1 LSERSVSFTVFNS
14 GDFLNTG
21 IKTRHIT
28 QGSARHKNIALRT
41 GLRLWLGQL
50 PVLIGTIILLAPIAV
65 LAVEL
70 LSLDIPLWQR
80 LWNTILPRTLWNTL
94 RLVVGVSLGTLVI
107 GVGSAWL
114 VTAYDFPGRGWFD
127 RLLMLP
133 LAIPG
138 FIMGFVYVSMFE
150 FAGPFQTALRDQFGW
165 SRGEYW
171 FPNIASSG
179 GLILVLT
186 LVLYPYVYILARSA
200 FREQA
205 ANTLE
210 AANVLGYEGWQA
222 FRRVALPLARPQ
234 IAVGVLLVIMET
246 LTDYGTVS
254 YFSYPTLSERIV
266 VLWNSSF
273 DSASATELASLMVVL
288 ALGLLLGER
297 ALRKQARFYQQ
308 GSYGRRMSR
317 QKLAGSRGWL
327 AAFICLLILGA
338 AFLLPL
344 TQLAV
349 WTAGEIRDPTV
360 SILTEPFF
368 KYTQNTLLLGSL
380 GALLTIL
387 VALVIAYSDRRDSIE
402 ARNRPRWLSRLI
414 SIGYAMPGAVIAVG
428 VLTVVNPLDGAVT
441 NFAENLG
448 YRGAGYLLTGT
459 IIALLYGYT
468 VRFMVLALDSISASV
483 DKVRPTME
491 AAARTMGAGSG
502 RIFRQIHIPLV
513 RTGIGAGAILVFV
526 DIMKELPITL
536 LLRPFGMDTL
546 AVRAHLLSIEGF
558 HESAAIP
565 ALMILVVGLL
575 PVFLL
580 MQIGSNKD

>member
-1 LSERSVSFTVFNS
+1 M
-14 GDFLNTG
+14 NTG

-28 QGSARHKNIALRT
+28 QGSVRHKNIALRT

-114 VTAYDFPGRGWFD
+114 VTAYNFPGRGWFD

-317 QKLAGSRGWL
+317 QKLAGVRGWL
-327 AAFICLLILGA
+327 ATFICLLILGS

-368 KYTQNTLLLGSL
+368 NYTQNTLLLGSL

-580 MQIGSNKD
+580 MQIGGNKD

>member
-1 LSERSVSFTVFNS
+1 MNIDLKLQRPILLTVPPKSQPFWP
-14 GDFLNTG
+14 GFYT
-21 IKTRHIT
+21 
-28 QGSARHKNIALRT
+28 
-41 GLRLWLGQL
+41 WLGRL
-50 PVLIGTIILLAPIAV
+50 PILILTIILLFPIAV
-65 LAVEL
+65 LALEL
-70 LSLDIPLWQR
+70 LTLDIALWTR
-80 LWNTILPRTLWNTL
+80 MWNTILPRVLWNTL
-94 RLVVGVSLGTLVI
+94 RLAVGVSLGTLVV

-114 VTAYDFPGRGWFD
+114 VTAYDFPGRRLFD

-138 FIMGFVYVSMFE
+138 FIMGFVYVTIFE
-150 FAGPFQTALRDQFGW
+150 FAGPIQTQLRAQFDW
-165 SRGEYW
+165 SHDDYW
-171 FPNIASSG
+171 FPDIASPG

-210 AANVLGYEGWQA
+210 SANVLGYEGWQA

-234 IAVGVLLVIMET
+234 IAVGVLLVVMET

-266 VLWNSSF
+266 VLWNTSF
-273 DSASATELASLMVVL
+273 DRASATELASLMVIL
-288 ALGLLLGER
+288 ALGLLIGER
-297 ALRKQARFYQQ
+297 TLRKQARFYQQ

-317 QKLAGSRGWL
+317 QKLVGSQGWL
-327 AAFICLLILGA
+327 ASLICLLLLGA
-338 AFLLPL
+338 AFILPI

-349 WTAGEIRDPTV
+349 WTVLRVREPTINV
-360 SILTEPFF
+360 LNEPFLI
-368 KYTQNTLLLGSL
+368 YTGNTLALGIT
-380 GALLTIL
+380 GAFITVLI
-387 VALVIAYSDRRDSIE
+387 ALVIAYSNRRDSIE
-402 ARNRPRWLSRLI
+402 TTNHPRWVSRLVT
-414 SIGYAMPGAVIAVG
+414 IGYAMPGAVIAVG
-428 VLTVVNPLDGAVT
+428 VLTVVNPVDSVVTDFAV
-441 NFAENLG
+441 NLG
-448 YRGAGYLLTGT
+448 YRGFGYLLTGT
-459 IIALLYGYT
+459 VIALIYGYT
-468 VRFMVLALDSISASV
+468 VRFMALGFNSISASV
-483 DKVRPTME
+483 DKVRPTLE

-502 RIFRQIHIPLV
+502 RIFRRIHIPLV

-546 AVRAHLLSIEGF
+546 AVRAHFLSVEGF

-565 ALMILVVGLL
+565 ALMILGAGLI

-580 MQIGSNKD
+580 MQIGGNEDQ

>member
-1 LSERSVSFTVFNS
+1 M
-14 GDFLNTG
+14 NTD
-21 IKTRHIT
+21 IKSQRIA
-28 QGSARHKNIALRT
+28 QGAGQHTKNAYRVGARVWLGQR
-41 GLRLWLGQL
+41 LGQL
-50 PVLIGTIILLAPIAV
+50 PILILTIILLVPIVV
-65 LAVEL
+65 LAIEL
-70 LSLDIPLWQR
+70 LTPDFALWQR

-94 RLVVGVSLGTLVI
+94 RLVVGVSLGTLVV

-114 VTAYDFPGRGWFD
+114 VTAYEFPGRGWFD

-138 FIMGFVYVSMFE
+138 FIMGFVYVTMFE
-150 FAGPFQTALRDQFGW
+150 FAGPFQTVLREQFGW
-165 SRGEYW
+165 ARGEYW
-171 FPNIASSG
+171 FPNIASAN

-234 IAVGVLLVIMET
+234 IAVGVLLVVMET

-254 YFSYPTLSERIV
+254 YFGYPTLSERIV
-266 VLWNSSF
+266 VLWNTSF
-273 DSASATELASLMVVL
+273 DSASATELASLMVIL
-288 ALGLLLGER
+288 ALGLLFSER

-308 GSYGRRMSR
+308 GSYGRRMARR
-317 QKLAGSRGWL
+317 QLGSVRRWL
-327 AAFICLLILGA
+327 ATLVCFLLLGSAFILPITQLAVWSVLEVRVPTVSVLTEPFFTYTRNTLILGA
-338 AFLLPL
+338 AGAF
-344 TQLAV
+344 
-349 WTAGEIRDPTV
+349 ITV
-360 SILTEPFF
+360 LI
-368 KYTQNTLLLGSL
+368 
-380 GALLTIL
+380 
-387 VALVIAYSDRRDSIE
+387 ALVVAYGDRRDTIE
-402 ARNRPRWLSRLI
+402 TRNRPRWLSRLI
-414 SIGYAMPGAVIAVG
+414 TIGYAMPGAVIAVG
-428 VLTVVNPLDGAVT
+428 VLTVVNPIDGVVT
-441 NFAENLG
+441 NFAADLG
-448 YRGAGYLLTGT
+448 YSGSRYLLTGT

-468 VRFMVLALDSISASV
+468 VRFMILALDSISASV

-502 RIFRQIHIPLV
+502 RIFRRIHIPLV

-546 AVRAHLLSIEGF
+546 AVRAYFLSVEGF

-565 ALMILVVGLL
+565 ALMILTVGLI

-580 MQIGSNKD
+580 MQIGANKE

>member
-1 LSERSVSFTVFNS
+1 MNTDLKSERAIQVT
-14 GDFLNTG
+14 
-21 IKTRHIT
+21 I
-28 QGSARHKNIALRT
+28 QHKNQPVWPGVRA
-41 GLRLWLGQL
+41 WLGQL
-50 PVLIGTIILLAPIAV
+50 PVLLLTIILLGPIAV
-65 LAVEL
+65 LSLEL
-70 LSLDIPLWQR
+70 LTPDIALWQR

-94 RLVVGVSLGTLVI
+94 RLAVGVSLGTLVV

-114 VTAYDFPGRGWFD
+114 VTAYDFPGRAWFE

-138 FIMGFVYVSMFE
+138 FIMGFVYVTIFE
-150 FAGPFQTALRDQFGW
+150 FAGPIQTAFREQFDW
-165 SRGEYW
+165 SRDDYW
-171 FPNIASSG
+171 FPNIASPG

-210 AANVLGYEGWQA
+210 AANVLGYEGWHA
-222 FRRVALPLARPQ
+222 FRRVALPLARPH
-234 IAVGVLLVIMET
+234 IAVGVVLVVMET

-266 VLWNSSF
+266 VLWNTSF
-273 DSASATELASLMVVL
+273 DSAAATELGSLMVIL
-288 ALGLLLGER
+288 ALGLLIGER
-297 ALRKQARFYQQ
+297 LLRRQARFYQQ

-317 QKLAGSRGWL
+317 KRLVGNRGWL
-327 AAFICLLILGA
+327 ASLFCFLLLGA
-338 AFLLPL
+338 AFILPV
-344 TQLAV
+344 TQLAA
-349 WTAGEIRDPTV
+349 WTVEELRHPTV
-360 SILTEPFF
+360 NVLGEPLFD
-368 KYTQNTLLLGSL
+368 YTRNTLLLG
-380 GALLTIL
+380 GAGAFITVLI
-387 VALVIAYSDRRDSIE
+387 ALVVAYSDRRDSIE
-402 ARNRPRWLSRLI
+402 TRNRPRWLSRLTA
-414 SIGYAMPGAVIAVG
+414 IGYAMPGAVIAVG
-428 VLTVVNPLDGAVT
+428 VLAVVNPVDGAVT
-441 NFAENLG
+441 DFAVDLG
-448 YRGAGYLLTGT
+448 YTGSGYLLTGT
-459 IIALLYGYT
+459 VIALLYGYT

-502 RIFRQIHIPLV
+502 RIFRRIHIPLV

-536 LLRPFGMDTL
+536 LLRPPFGTDTL
-546 AVRAHLLSIEGF
+546 ALRAHFLSIEGF

-565 ALMILVVGLL
+565 ALMILAVGLL

-580 MQIGSNKD
+580 MQIGGNNNRQQ